1 MLGNQ
6 WFSFGK
12 ETLMLIVLFVLSS
25 ILAIYVIWCIAML
38 VCCIKDGYPVFGS
51 VFVCFT
57 ILSIIMLYMIANYE
71 SQYKWVLQH
80 KPTCTEESVECL
92 YAQIDWVHDS
102 ITTASKLTPERL
114 KIINAVNSNDSA
126 HIRLLKNNLN
136 YLRNQNKKEN

>member
-1 MLGNQ
+1 MP
-6 WFSFGK
+6 
-12 ETLMLIVLFVLSS
+12 IVLLVLSS
-25 ILAIYVIWCIAML
+25 ILAIYVIWCIAMS
-38 VCCIKDGYPVFGS
+38 VCFVKDGYPVFGS

-57 ILSIIMLYMIANYE
+57 ILSIIMLYKIANYE
-71 SQYKWVLQH
+71 SQYVWVLQH

-92 YAQIDWVHDS
+92 TEQIDWVHDS

-126 HIRLLKNNLN
+126 HIRLLKNDLN